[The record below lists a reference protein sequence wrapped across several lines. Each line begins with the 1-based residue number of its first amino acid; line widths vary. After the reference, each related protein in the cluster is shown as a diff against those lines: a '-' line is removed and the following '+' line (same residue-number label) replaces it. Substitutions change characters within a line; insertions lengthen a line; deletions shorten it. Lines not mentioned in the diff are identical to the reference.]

1 MRFGVVDGDGPGDL
15 QALDSSSRD
24 VGSQP
29 PVGAAVTVDH
39 MGPAVCPTCRVA
51 VGVFVR
57 SAAGLVCRSCVGV
70 G

>member
-1 MRFGVVDGDGPGDL
+1 MVDGDGPGDL
-15 QALDSSSRD
+15 QALDSRSRD

-39 MGPAVCPTCRVA
+39 MGLAVCPTCGVA
-51 VGVFVR
+51 AGLFVR
-57 SAAGLVCRSCVGV
+57 AAAGLVCRSCAGV